1 MICPQN
7 IYIVFEGKI
16 RHYYIKSIICRTINS
31 IIYLYFIF
39 QRYETE
45 IIFASKTEIPTVGL
59 SMSFWSRGDLPMYLK
74 SFMKSKECST
84 RSPLPYALSEA
95 HVTGRSWALL
105 HVPWGLFSLSLNWSH
120 PYRMFAQCAGVHVSY
135 HRVRFLHLYHYP
147 DSGSFVNSP
156 CLETGW

>member
-59 SMSFWSRGDLPMYLK
+59 SMSF
-74 SFMKSKECST
+74 
-84 RSPLPYALSEA
+84 
-95 HVTGRSWALL
+95 
-105 HVPWGLFSLSLNWSH
+105 
-120 PYRMFAQCAGVHVSY
+120 
-135 HRVRFLHLYHYP
+135 
-147 DSGSFVNSP
+147 
-156 CLETGW
+156 